1 MDTIISDLSIQST
14 GLANK
19 AYQPGDDT
27 AVDGLVTAPAVNDRI
42 PKPSPKTRVFQPSAL
57 ALGS

>member
-27 AVDGLVTAPAVNDRI
+27 AVDGLVL
-42 PKPSPKTRVFQPSAL
+42 SSL
-57 ALGS
+57 

>member
-27 AVDGLVTAPAVNDRI
+27 AVDGLVTAPG
-42 PKPSPKTRVFQPSAL
+42 PLLSSPCNSLLFFVVIHEIGQ
-57 ALGS
+57 